1 MKGNP
6 LRCTDYF
13 ESRFA
18 IWIARS
24 LSQPRIKDKLG
35 RERLTKL
42 VAVRLTIST
51 RGYVPASQNPT
62 RTRASQFRM
71 LLLSVLMRRE
81 WITRYKGWFRFLFR
95 FSSFCKGKHF
105 ILPFQVLFFAGE
117 NWEKVSNYERNVIET
132 FILGNIYIGAQKY
145 LHILFILYFDFDLSR
160 DKYSLTIGLIF
171 SSILVRKYFLFSD
184 DQFYV
189 SSIRCAKEKHACKI
203 LARVLIAIKRT
214 WERDWCLLRD
224 EIIYRS

>member
-62 RTRASQFRM
+62 RTRASQFRT

-105 ILPFQVLFFAGE
+105 ILPFQVLFFCR
-117 NWEKVSNYERNVIET
+117 WKLRKSIELRKKCNRDIYT
-132 FILGNIYIGAQKY
+132 WKYIYRGAKISSYIIYI
-145 LHILFILYFDFDLSR
+145 ILWFRFIERQIFFDNWINLFFDLGTKILLVLR
-160 DKYSLTIGLIF
+160 R
-171 SSILVRKYFLFSD
+171 SILRIFDSMRK
-184 DQFYV
+184 
-189 SSIRCAKEKHACKI
+189 RK
-203 LARVLIAIKRT
+203 T
-214 WERDWCLLRD
+214 CL
-224 EIIYRS
+224 